1 MGDRFNRFF
10 FAHMTLIGVYPIY
23 KVLYSFVP
31 SSYRSVVFVA
41 FSVDFFGTLFVSV
54 CMYTSGSLYLSGLFI
69 VADVG
74 QSLLEFREIH
84 ANAQLLMGSLQDRR
98 ASEIRL
104 RTKSSRRIS
113 MLDTYSELLTTM
125 TAVVQD
131 PTNYEANSLQRAR
144 VYWALVKYVDCV
156 VPLVFAVY
164 KFTLVH
170 LPNAQYYPESDTQ
183 WGGSAFSNLVVF
195 GLLEVVIFVVF
206 NVFSQTRFSFSA
218 LYQLAFVLERQ
229 LCPVQVHL
237 FVALLLL
244 LQYELYHFGAD
255 FTLEFEWL
263 KDTQQ

>member
-1 MGDRFNRFF
+1 MIRLQQPHHRYLQPASQRIAIAPAPDPALEGAEPSAIPKDIQGSRRPERSK
-10 FAHMTLIGVYPIY
+10 MLTLQ
-23 KVLYSFVP
+23 
-31 SSYRSVVFVA
+31 
-41 FSVDFFGTLFVSV
+41 
-54 CMYTSGSLYLSGLFI
+54 GL
-69 VADVG
+69 
-74 QSLLEFREIH
+74 
-84 ANAQLLMGSLQDRR
+84 QLLFHC
-98 ASEIRL
+98 E
-104 RTKSSRRIS
+104 
-113 MLDTYSELLTTM
+113 
-125 TAVVQD
+125 
-131 PTNYEANSLQRAR
+131 
-144 VYWALVKYVDCV
+144 YWALVKYVDCV

-244 LQYELYHFGAD
+244 LQYELYHFGECWAVRQLRSI
-255 FTLEFEWL
+255 F
-263 KDTQQ
+263 